1 MNLATIRQG
10 LKARLD
16 TIDGLRAYA
25 TAPGSVTP
33 QPGNAV
39 AVIVPS
45 PGTWLVRD
53 SVETYRLTFVV
64 KLLVG
69 AQITPEGQDVLDAY
83 FDDASPQWIV
93 GAIHSN
99 TVPLGGGGEWTAVGE
114 GRGYDNVT
122 YAGVTYFG
130 AEIVVEVGAS

>member
-1 MNLATIRQG
+1 MILATIRAG
-10 LKARLD
+10 LAARLN
-16 TIDGLRAYA
+16 TVDGLRAYA
-25 TAPGSVTP
+25 NAPGSVTP
-33 QPGNAV
+33 ESGKAV
-39 AVIVPS
+39 AVVVPS

-69 AQITPEGQDVLDAY
+69 AQMTAEGQTVLDGY
-83 FDDASPQWIV
+83 FDDTSPQWIV

-99 TVPLGGGGEWTAVGE
+99 ALALGGGGEFTAVTE
-114 GRGYDNVT
+114 ARAYDNVS